1 MELTG
6 NLIQSFAVAPV
17 VAYAYDKPLESI
29 IEYCN
34 TLEFRKPPQGDSN
47 YKSTDKWVL
56 KHEALKDLRQFCLD
70 SIHNY
75 AANICDTDAKIGIQ
89 QSWVNLN
96 VPGQQHPSH
105 WHSNSYL
112 SGVFYIA
119 SEQGSGSP
127 LEIHSYMKNFAYN
140 PTIREYKTEEEMS
153 DIPYNPYT
161 CSSCQLASIPGTLL
175 VFSSM
180 MPHSVP
186 VNTTDKNRVS
196 LSFNTFPELPLGDE
210 ERLNLIT

>member
-1 MELTG
+1 MTEEIKGSLVDT
-6 NLIQSFAVAPV
+6 FMVAPV
-17 VAYAYDKPLESI
+17 IAYTYPKSLESI

-34 TLEFRKPPQGDSN
+34 SLEYRMPEDGDSN

-56 KHEALKDLRQFCLD
+56 KNEELKDLNDFCKQAIQ
-70 SIHNY
+70 SY
-75 AANICDTDAKIGIQ
+75 AKEICHTEAKIGIQ
-89 QSWVNLN
+89 QSWVNLTP
-96 VPGQQHPSH
+96 PGMQHPPH

-119 SEQGSGSP
+119 SEQDGGSP
-127 LEIHSYMKNFAYN
+127 LKLHSHLKNFSYQ
-140 PTIREYKTEEEMS
+140 PTVMETAGDE
-153 DIPYNPYT
+153 PYNPYT
-161 CSSCQLASIPGTLL
+161 CSSCELASIPGVLL

-210 ERLNLIT
+210 ERLNMIT